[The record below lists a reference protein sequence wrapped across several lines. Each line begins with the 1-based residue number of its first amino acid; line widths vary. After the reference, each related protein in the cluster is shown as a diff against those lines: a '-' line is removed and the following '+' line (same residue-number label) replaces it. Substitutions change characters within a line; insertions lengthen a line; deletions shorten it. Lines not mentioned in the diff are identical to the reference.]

1 MSNEYRLHFIYV
13 MMAMVIMASFIC
25 CLKEFGIIPN
35 GYMEFSPEAYEMF
48 DEYKWNISKERYD
61 IIDIWHTEEPSLL
74 NRQERFYY
82 HICIDNDYVI
92 SVCLPS
98 GIPFNTPFDL
108 TGEISGMKKSL
119 AAAEGDEILEQYD
132 QVYEAIIYPDHK
144 SGFKK
149 TLSAISYLLGGCIVS
164 YLLLHALRRQHMLKT
179 NEDYDEI

>member
-1 MSNEYRLHFIYV
+1 MSNECKFIYV

-61 IIDIWHTEEPSLL
+61 IIDMWHTEEPTLF

-82 HICIDNDYVI
+82 HICIDDGYVI

-98 GIPFNTPFDL
+98 KVPFNTPFDL
-108 TGEISGMKKSL
+108 TGEVCNMTKSL
-119 AAAEGDEILEQYD
+119 AAAEGNGI
-132 QVYEAIIYPDHK
+132 VIYPDYK
-144 SGFKK
+144 SGLKR
-149 TLSAISYLLGGCIVS
+149 TLSAISYLFGGCIVS
-164 YLLLHALRRQHMLKT
+164 YLLFHALHRKAM
-179 NEDYDEI
+179 EDCDEV